1 MKIVIVDSLPE
12 SAVAPL
18 RLPGWTVQITPDG
31 RSDQLVPALADAD
44 ALIVRSATKVDKT
57 LIDESPR
64 LRVIARAGT
73 GVDNVDVDAASARGI
88 VVMNAPGANSVSVA
102 EHTMALM
109 LAVARTVPGADASMK
124 RGEWEKNR
132 FVGGELR
139 GKTLGLIGLGRVGQ
153 EVAIRAHSFEMDVI
167 AHDPFIA
174 AQIAADAGVN
184 LVPLDTLFERADYLS
199 LHIPSVPGTRRIL
212 NAARLAQ
219 CKRGLRLVNTARG
232 DLIEEAALLAA
243 LESGHVTA
251 AALDVFDVEPPAD
264 SKLVSMPQVIATPH
278 IAGSTREA
286 QELVGT
292 ETATAVRDFLKDGI
306 IRNAVNF
313 PSLSLEEYKRLRPY
327 LMLAE
332 RLGSLLGQMGEART
346 QAIGVRYYG
355 ELANTTNEILGSA
368 VLVGL
373 FRPMLSTSITPVNAR
388 AIAAARGVE
397 LVESRSTRP
406 RRFTNLISVKLQ
418 TSSGERWVEGTAF
431 ENGSLR
437 LVQMGGVDIEAPLD
451 GTLLL
456 ISNRDQ
462 PGVIGEVGSIL
473 GRHGVNI
480 ANFALGRGPDGAV
493 GVVNIDEDV
502 ADGSTN
508 GSITEQALQEI
519 RAVPAIRSACCVRL

>member
-18 RLPGWTVQITPDG
+18 RMPGWTVEIKPDG
-31 RSDQLVPALADAD
+31 RSDLLVSALADAD
-44 ALIVRSATKVDKT
+44 ALIVRSATKVDKA
-57 LIDESPR
+57 LMDAAPR
-64 LRVIARAGT
+64 LRVVARAGT

-109 LAVARTVPGADASMK
+109 LAVARAVPGADASMK

-132 FVGGELR
+132 FIGGELR

-153 EVAIRAHSFEMDVI
+153 EVAIRAHSFGMEVI

-174 AQIAADAGVN
+174 AQIAADASVN
-184 LVPLDTLFERADYLS
+184 LVPLDTLFQRADYLS
-199 LHIPSVPGTRRIL
+199 LHIPSVPGTRRIV
-212 NAARLAQ
+212 NADRLAQ
-219 CKRGLRLVNTARG
+219 CKKGVRLVNTARG
-232 DLIEEAALLAA
+232 DLIDEAALRAA
-243 LESGHVTA
+243 LESGHVAA

-264 SKLVSMPQVIATPH
+264 STLISMPQVIATPH

-313 PSLSLEEYKRLRPY
+313 PSLSLEEYKRLQPY

-355 ELANTTNEILGSA
+355 ELANTTNEILGSV

-437 LVQMGGVDIEAPLD
+437 LVQMGGVDIEAPLE

-493 GVVNIDEDV
+493 GVVNIDED